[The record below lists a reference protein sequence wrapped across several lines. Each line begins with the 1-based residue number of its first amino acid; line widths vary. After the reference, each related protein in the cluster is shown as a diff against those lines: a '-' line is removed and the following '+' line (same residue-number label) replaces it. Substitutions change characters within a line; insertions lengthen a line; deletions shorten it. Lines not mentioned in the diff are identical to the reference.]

1 MASVHLVLVAAVIIC
16 FCPLPANASHRR
28 ARALVTQIT
37 KDPGSQSYTI
47 EIRQRTPLQIQR
59 LVLDIEQDYMWVR
72 CDEKSYISSTYRP
85 LGCRAQL
92 CKSYQYSGC
101 GNCFASSGPGPGC
114 NNLTCLVPG
123 PSYSI
128 ELAKDVLALPSSDG
142 STPGPL
148 ARFSQLAFACN
159 INPFHGIGGTVGVAG
174 MTSSTLSLPSQLSAA
189 AGFSRKF
196 AMCLPSDNV
205 PGVLFFG
212 DEPLVFLPP
221 PGRDLSS
228 QLIRTPLIK
237 NPVYTDVFYLDVQR
251 IEVGGVQVPIDAQKL
266 RFDQNGFGG
275 TKLSTVVRCTQLASP
290 IYKSLEG
297 VFTSVAMKM
306 NISRVASVRPYGACF
321 NSSQVGYTRGGAA
334 VPTIDIMLRGNG
346 TTTWSIFGSNSM
358 VGVNDKVLCLAFV
371 DGGDNM
377 RQSIVIGTYQMQD
390 NLLQFDLATSTLG
403 FSSSLLLGQTRCSNF
418 NFTTPP

>member
-1 MASVHLVLVAAVIIC
+1 
-16 FCPLPANASHRR
+16 
-28 ARALVTQIT
+28 
-37 KDPGSQSYTI
+37 
-47 EIRQRTPLQIQR
+47 
-59 LVLDIEQDYMWVR
+59 
-72 CDEKSYISSTYRP
+72 
-85 LGCRAQL
+85 
-92 CKSYQYSGC
+92 
-101 GNCFASSGPGPGC
+101 
-114 NNLTCLVPG
+114 
-123 PSYSI
+123 
-128 ELAKDVLALPSSDG
+128 
-142 STPGPL
+142 
-148 ARFSQLAFACN
+148 
-159 INPFHGIGGTVGVAG
+159 

-266 RFDQNGFGG
+266 RFDQKGFGG
-275 TKLSTVVRCTQLASP
+275 TKLSTVVRCTQLVSP
-290 IYKSLEG
+290 IYQSLEG
-297 VFTSVAMKM
+297 VFTSVAKKM
-306 NISRVASVRPYGACF
+306 NISRVASVSPYGACF
-321 NSSQVGYTRGGAA
+321 NKSQVGYTRGGAA
-334 VPTIDIMLRGNG
+334 VPTIDIVLRGNG

-358 VGVNDKVLCLAFV
+358 VGVNDKVLCLAFL
-371 DGGDNM
+371 DGGYDL

-418 NFTTPP
+418 NFTATP